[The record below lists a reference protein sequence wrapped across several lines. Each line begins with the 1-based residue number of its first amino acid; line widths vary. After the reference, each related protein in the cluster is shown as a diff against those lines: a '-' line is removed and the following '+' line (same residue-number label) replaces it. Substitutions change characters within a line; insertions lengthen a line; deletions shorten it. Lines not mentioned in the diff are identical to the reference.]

1 MWKESRHDNLKI
13 KRIKKAMDLEIQIFL
28 SIICLFIVVG
38 IIQEVLR

>member
-1 MWKESRHDNLKI
+1 MWKDSRQSRLEI